1 MAFPFIQKRPGKHHL
16 SRSFFN
22 MLSTKS
28 PAIQK
33 WIDQYISD
41 NPPRAK
47 SVVMTV
53 FGDTITPHGGEVWLG
68 SLIELLAPL
77 GINDRLVRT
86 SVFRLAAEDW
96 LEARREGR
104 RSLYALTGSG
114 LRRFERAFQRIYFP
128 SVQWQGAW
136 TIVMA
141 TAENLGAAQRGTL
154 RKELLWE
161 GFGVV
166 APGVFAHP
174 GGKADSLEE
183 ILERVGVSGKVFV
196 CSASP
201 SSMAGAR
208 PLSDLIAHAWQLDS
222 VVERYRGF
230 IQQFD
235 MLPTLIRKK
244 ASLDPEQA
252 FAIRTLLIHAFRR
265 VQLHDPQFPPEL
277 LPADWPGTTAY
288 ELCAQIYQSVC
299 PDAERFVAA
308 TLQRE
313 DEQAGVASEDF
324 YLRFGAL
331 PATGNAVP
339 ERLAAASAGG

>member
-1 MAFPFIQKRPGKHHL
+1 MP
-16 SRSFFN
+16 
-22 MLSTKS
+22 STKS
-28 PAIQK
+28 PSIARWIEQHIQ
-33 WIDQYISD
+33 D

-53 FGDTITPHGGEVWLG
+53 FGDTITPHGGAVWLG

-86 SVFRLAAEDW
+86 SVFRLAAENW

-104 RSLYALTGSG
+104 RSLYVLTGSG
-114 LRRFERAFQRIYFP
+114 LRRFERAFRRIYFP
-128 SVQWQGAW
+128 SVQWHGAW
-136 TIVMA
+136 TIVLSS
-141 TAENLGAAQRGTL
+141 AEILDAAQRSTL

-161 GFGVV
+161 GFGNV

-174 GGKADSLEE
+174 GGKSDALEE

-196 CSASP
+196 VSASP
-201 SSMAGAR
+201 SDMVATR
-208 PLSDLIAHAWQLDS
+208 PLSDLIAHAWELDS
-222 VVERYRGF
+222 IVERYRGF
-230 IQQFD
+230 IKSFET
-235 MLPTLIRKK
+235 LPALIKK
-244 ASLDPEQA
+244 KTSLDPDQA

-265 VQLHDPQFPPEL
+265 VQLHDPQFPTEL

-299 PDAERFVAA
+299 DDAERFVAA

-313 DEQAGVASEDF
+313 DQNAGRASDDF
-324 YLRFGAL
+324 HARFGITA
-331 PATGNAVP
+331 AT
-339 ERLAAASAGG
+339 R